1 MDDHRPDVPRPI
13 PVWPVWLE
21 YVVFIAIV
29 VILVISFIVLFGP
42 QAASTFNSE
51 ATPSHI
57 HMCHPRQPYTHEKG
71 PQPVGQ
77 SPRSV

>member
-42 QAASTFNSE
+42 QAASTFNQVND
-51 ATPSHI
+51 AIPYPYVPPTPTLY
-57 HMCHPRQPYTHEKG
+57 P
-71 PQPVGQ
+71 
-77 SPRSV
+77 